1 MLSDAVYFK
10 EISLICNVELYNTL
24 LALLYVILLVTVTVY
39 DTKKHSEKQ
48 MFHLRPQ
55 MSSNP
60 EIPDNVCF
68 LCVNKRVKV
77 K

>member
-39 DTKKHSEKQ
+39 DTKKHSEK
-48 MFHLRPQ
+48 HLRPQ

-68 LCVNKRVKV
+68 LRVNKRVKV

>member
-1 MLSDAVYFK
+1 MFSDAVYFK

-39 DTKKHSEKQ
+39 DTKDSEKQ

-60 EIPDNVCF
+60 EIPDNVCVF
-68 LCVNKRVKV
+68 YM
-77 K
+77 

>member
-1 MLSDAVYFK
+1 MFSDAVYFK

-24 LALLYVILLVTVTVY
+24 LALLYVILLVTVY
-39 DTKKHSEKQ
+39 DTKDSEKQ

-60 EIPDNVCF
+60 EIPDNVCVF
-68 LCVNKRVKV
+68 YM
-77 K
+77 